1 MSDKHAPSEFLV
13 ISKGQWDADKPPE
26 VIQKAIDA
34 FYVWHDK
41 LVSEGKMRSG
51 QRLAPASMFVSRH
64 GVTDGPFTET
74 KEVIGGYWFFIANS
88 LEEAAALAAQ
98 NPCMAWACITKFG
111 PLILLPSA
119 LLCPRPDDRNASQG
133 EIDAQL
139 TRTASRWP
147 LAMAR

>member
-1 MSDKHAPSEFLV
+1 MSDKQASSEYLV

-41 LVSEGKMRSG
+41 LVAEGKMRSG

-98 NPCMAWACITKFG
+98 NPCLACGLHYEVRPID
-111 PLILLPSA
+111 PVRCSA
-119 LLCPRPDDRNASQG
+119 HDQTTETPRRAAS
-133 EIDAQL
+133 
-139 TRTASRWP
+139 
-147 LAMAR
+147 